1 MRRPQVLVL
10 DVNETLTDLEPVRAA
25 LEEHGL
31 PGHVLE
37 TFFAETLRDGFA
49 LCAAGSFAPFGD
61 LAADSLRGLCSTYDV
76 PDPDTAVAQVLGWF
90 AELPAH
96 RDVAAGLRRIHAAGI
111 RLVTLT
117 NGATAMSDR
126 MLADEGLLD
135 IVQPR
140 LSVETPQKWKP
151 HPGAYLFAA
160 EQCGVAPDQ
169 MALAAVHP
177 WDVDGAQRAGLLGC
191 WVDRRGTPYPT
202 SFQAPDVCA
211 ADFGELADLLTE
223 AGP

>member
-1 MRRPQVLVL
+1 MRRPRVLAL

-25 LEEHGL
+25 LQSHGL
-31 PGHVLE
+31 PSHALE
-37 TFFAETLRDGFA
+37 IFFAETLRDGFA
-49 LCAAGSFAPFGD
+49 LCAAGSFARFRD
-61 LAADSLRGLCSTYDV
+61 LAADSLGGLCSRYDV
-76 PDPDTAVAQVLGWF
+76 PEPETAVEHVLSAF

-96 RDVAAGLRRIHAAGI
+96 PDVAPGLRRIHEAGV

-140 LSVETPQKWKP
+140 LSVETPGRWKP
-151 HPGAYLFAA
+151 HPDAYRFAA
-160 EQCGVAPDQ
+160 EQCGVAPEQ

-177 WDVDGAQRAGLLGC
+177 WDIDGAQRAGLVGC
-191 WVDRRGTPYPT
+191 WIDRRGTPYPS
-202 SFQAPDVCA
+202 SFRAPDVRA
-211 ADFGELADLLTE
+211 GDFGELADLLT
-223 AGP
+223 GHS